1 MTNPEVYL
9 SRIHYPVRALGPGSR
24 IGIWFQGCSIKC
36 PGCISMD
43 TWATGKGLTHVGT
56 IMTAIQPYLEVADG
70 ITISGGEP
78 FDQVTALSSL
88 LKAIRQ
94 KSSGDILVYTG
105 YSLDT
110 LPLSDFETLID
121 AIISE
126 PFVLEAPQ
134 TKKLRGS
141 DNQKLTLL
149 TPLGERLFSA
159 TKDAGSTSSP
169 SLDIMFDDTTGEI
182 FMAGIPL
189 RGDLQRLTQLLS
201 EAGHT
206 IKTTQDR
213 RYQ

>member
-1 MTNPEVYL
+1 
-9 SRIHYPVRALGPGSR
+9 
-24 IGIWFQGCSIKC
+24 
-36 PGCISMD
+36 MD
-43 TWATGKGLTHVGT
+43 TWATGKGLTNVAT
-56 IMTAIQPYLEVADG
+56 VMAAIQPYLEVADG

-88 LKAIRQ
+88 LKAIRR

-105 YSLDT
+105 YALDA
-110 LPLSDFETLID
+110 LPLPVFETLID
-121 AIISE
+121 AIITE

-149 TPLGERLFSA
+149 TPLGARLFSA
-159 TKDAGSTSSP
+159 TEDGGSTSSP
-169 SLDIMFDDTTGEI
+169 SLDIMFDDTTGEV

-189 RGDLQRLTQLLS
+189 RGDLQRLTHLLS
-201 EAGHT
+201 EAGHN